1 MTIITSPG
9 PRASSTRHA
18 SPFDLVHRI
27 EVNTSERGEFVEI
40 EPDDLSS
47 ISVEALCPVRSK
59 RSHVGAPNFSGKHF
73 HSTLRRHVWFESRLE
88 QAFVE
93 STEADPSIIALAAQP
108 MRLHWVDAAHK
119 THVPDYLV
127 VHADGRRRIVNVRPA
142 ERVARSED
150 VFALVDA
157 FAETIG
163 VESEV
168 FTGLDTT
175 ARDEA
180 SFLHRY
186 RLGYPEARSRE
197 FGEPMTVWW
206 AYEQHDPG
214 LVRDMWVAV
223 ATGQLTAVEG
233 DLLRDDCVLI
243 PSADER

>member
-1 MTIITSPG
+1 M
-9 PRASSTRHA
+9 
-18 SPFDLVHRI
+18 
-27 EVNTSERGEFVEI
+27 SERGPFAQI
-40 EPDDLSS
+40 EPDDLTS
-47 ISVEALCPVRSK
+47 IAVDELHPVRSK

-73 HSTLRRHVWFESRLE
+73 HTTLRRHVWFESRLE
-88 QAFVE
+88 QQFVE
-93 STEADPSIIALAAQP
+93 STEADPSIVALAAQP

-119 THVPDYLV
+119 THIPDYFV

-142 ERVARSED
+142 ERVARSEG

-157 FAETIG
+157 LVNTIG

-186 RLGYPEARSRE
+186 RLGNPDGHGRE
-197 FGEPMTVWW
+197 FREPMTVRW

-214 LVRDMWVAV
+214 LVRDMWLAV
-223 ATGQLTAVEG
+223 ANGQLAAAEG
-233 DLLRDDCVLI
+233 DLLRDGCVLT
-243 PSADER
+243 PSEDER